1 MILMTTMTMTKEK
14 TMFENEDKITRVVFL
29 LALIVVALDLL
40 YWRP

>member
-1 MILMTTMTMTKEK
+1 
-14 TMFENEDKITRVVFL
+14 MFENEDKFTRVVFL